1 LEAALDRPAR
11 PVAGDPPRGRLLLLL
26 CAVQFLDVVDSS
38 IMNVALTSIR
48 RDLGFSAQGLQWVL
62 SGYLALILFGAYR
75 VVILARREE
84 RLKEAAAELTAR
96 YDVHARVVAVDLG
109 RDGIL
114 DRVTEATGDLNTGKE
129 IR

>member
-1 LEAALDRPAR
+1 MEAALDRPAR

-96 YDVHARVVAVDLG
+96 YDVQARIVVIDLG
-109 RDGIL
+109 RDDIL
-114 DRVTEATGDLNTGKE
+114 DRAGDRPAQRN
-129 IR
+129 RAP